1 MSQQN
6 PNLGPKPDTED
17 VVQAS
22 TTFERSDNR
31 WDPENGRRDWIVIGV
46 LVVVYL
52 LWMGTIYLFEPGI
65 R

>member
-1 MSQQN
+1 MSQHN

-17 VVQAS
+17 VVQT

-31 WDPENGRRDWIVIGV
+31 WDPQNGRRDWIVIAV
-46 LVVVYL
+46 LVVIYV